1 MAHANRKPIVDPDKP
16 ADTRRLNSELPI
28 VRALAIRAIGFRRR
42 NKGHEFCEPHPI
54 RPNERVMRLPGATP
68 TADTRGGGGTVLDLV
83 YQAAAVIKGIEN
95 QAIEAEKTLDQSH
108 QQLQLARKR
117 IEELEAEKRTA
128 ELWISEARTKLKEL
142 DEAARVERA
151 RLEAA
156 VRKKCELEMRARKA
170 EAHAKE
176 NANAVARIEEAICT
190 QLLEKRLPPNKLA
203 LSA

>member
-1 MAHANRKPIVDPDKP
+1 MGYLDRIYDEP
-16 ADTRRLNSELPI
+16 SEH
-28 VRALAIRAIGFRRR
+28 VSF
-42 NKGHEFCEPHPI
+42 EPHPI

-68 TADTRGGGGTVLDLV
+68 TADTRGGSGTVLDLV

-128 ELWISEARTKLKEL
+128 ELWISEARTKLKES

-156 VRKKCELEMRARKA
+156 ERKMCELEMRARKA

-176 NANAVARIEEAICT
+176 NANAVARIEEAIRT
-190 QLLEKRLPPNKLA
+190 QLLEKRLPINKLT

>member
-1 MAHANRKPIVDPDKP
+1 MGNFDRFYDQPREYVSFESA
-16 ADTRRLNSELPI
+16 
-28 VRALAIRAIGFRRR
+28 
-42 NKGHEFCEPHPI
+42 PI
-54 RPNERVMRLPGATP
+54 RPKERVMRLPGAIP
-68 TADTRGGGGTVLDLV
+68 TADTRGGSGTVLDLV

-95 QAIEAEKTLDQSH
+95 QAIEAAKEFQINHINSFSWRESALRNWRQRSEP
-108 QQLQLARKR
+108 LNSGLAKPVP
-117 IEELEAEKRTA
+117 
-128 ELWISEARTKLKEL
+128 SSKES

-156 VRKKCELEMRARKA
+156 ERKMCELEMRARKA

-176 NANAVARIEEAICT
+176 NANAVARIEEAIRT